1 MKKVVTGSLV
11 LGAVMGGLAV
21 VQMPQHAQAATYQV
35 KKLMGFRQPTSYYA
49 KSAKSGY
56 LWNKSHTKRLHNLKN
71 YPKTT
76 WYATAKY
83 SMKSVRNSGTYLK
96 VTNGTGKAEGY
107 VWTGYL
113 KKGVNPA
120 NPNGTLT
127 DSSGAAMST
136 YNIDDNLNKQL
147 LDLFPGTIPD
157 EPLQL
162 AADFIFA
169 YLGAYPHPDD
179 YTGVIAEMVG
189 DENEPFVIR
198 LSSDKRL
205 QKNQSFSSFQRNS
218 LKEELA
224 TKHKKFTSFKGY
236 RIGAYAFPKHDK
248 RYGKSMIL
256 LLPSN

>member
-35 KKLMGFRQPTSYYA
+35 KKLMGFRHPTSYYA

-96 VTNGTGKAEGY
+96 VINGTGKAEGY

-127 DSSGAAMST
+127 DPFGAAMST
-136 YNIDDNLNKQL
+136 YNVDDNLNKQL
-147 LDLFPGTIPD
+147 VALFPGTIPD

-169 YLGAYPHPDD
+169 NAGANPDD
-179 YTGVIAEMVG
+179 YTSVIEELVG
-189 DENEPFVIR
+189 AENEPSVFR
-198 LSSDKRL
+198 LSSDKRI
-205 QKNQSFSSFQRNS
+205 QKNQNFLSFQRNS
-218 LKEELA
+218 LKEELV

-248 RYGKSMIL
+248 RYGESMIL